1 LDEFT
6 LVDSVGDIDGIQTN
20 DNEDS
25 DEKGE
30 DTINPDINVG
40 AEHVKKVEAFY
51 CDLCHY
57 YLPMNKDPDEALKKH
72 CNIRSHLKNYLR
84 HQEDQS
90 LRLCAEKIHRRHQGE
105 KGDDTAV
112 DKVWEDVDKDLG
124 ELLEQTDKAAAVK
137 DEDEDEDSTTTTE
150 RYDRFKNSE
159 KTSNSG
165 DENIKIEDID
175 GKNDVNEDNK
185 E

>member
-1 LDEFT
+1 MDEFT
-6 LVDSVGDIDGIQTN
+6 LVDSVGDIDEN
-20 DNEDS
+20 ENEDS

-40 AEHVKKVEAFY
+40 AEHVKRVEAFY

-57 YLPMNKDPDEALKKH
+57 YLPMNKDPEEALKKH

-105 KGDDTAV
+105 KGRTVIKPFFMQQKITNDISQYIR
-112 DKVWEDVDKDLG
+112 G
-124 ELLEQTDKAAAVK
+124 
-137 DEDEDEDSTTTTE
+137 
-150 RYDRFKNSE
+150 RYYRR
-159 KTSNSG
+159 
-165 DENIKIEDID
+165 
-175 GKNDVNEDNK
+175 
-185 E
+185 